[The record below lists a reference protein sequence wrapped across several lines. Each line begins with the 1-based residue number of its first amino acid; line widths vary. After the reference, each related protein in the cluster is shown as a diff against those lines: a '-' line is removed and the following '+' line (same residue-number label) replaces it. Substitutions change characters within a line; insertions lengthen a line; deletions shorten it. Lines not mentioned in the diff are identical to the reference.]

1 MGKTMPYKHE
11 DISSYPKNQG
21 KKPGIEVFSYNPR
34 TVDVETGGPLKLV
47 SLVSSGKTTLA
58 ESSPSTER
66 RKRNIWVV
74 KISQLRDHS
83 GVAMDSGASIF
94 DYDSD
99 LKRDT

>member
-1 MGKTMPYKHE
+1 MQHEELGLDSQNLHKTLAAAACTNIP
-11 DISSYPKNQG
+11 S
-21 KKPGIEVFSYNPR
+21 PR
-34 TVDVETGGPLKLV
+34 RTETGGPLKLV